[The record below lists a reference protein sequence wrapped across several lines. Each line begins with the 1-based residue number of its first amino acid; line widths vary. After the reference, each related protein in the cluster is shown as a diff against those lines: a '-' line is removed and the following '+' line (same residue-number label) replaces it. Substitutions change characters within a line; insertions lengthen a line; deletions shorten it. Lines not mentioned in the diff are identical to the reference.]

1 MMYVGKDGM
10 NAACGK
16 LDQALGGANYLGI
29 YFFIQFPQMSK
40 RKWSNVKSQSSN
52 RREFAF
58 ATTVVFHAIML
69 IQHEN
74 RMHATR
80 NMVL

>member
-29 YFFIQFPQMSK
+29 YFFIQFPQCQKENGQMSK
-40 RKWSNVKSQSSN
+40 ASLQIDENLHLLGRTII
-52 RREFAF
+52 FH
-58 ATTVVFHAIML
+58 TITVMPLAGGQGGF
-69 IQHEN
+69 
-74 RMHATR
+74 
-80 NMVL
+80 

>member
-29 YFFIQFPQMSK
+29 LLFYPISPCRKENGQMSK
-40 RKWSNVKSQSSN
+40 
-52 RREFAF
+52 A
-58 ATTVVFHAIML
+58 
-69 IQHEN
+69 
-74 RMHATR
+74 
-80 NMVL
+80 VLK